1 MTVTISEM
9 NFSAE
14 DLEED
19 DAAAVTVWTMSWTL
33 RVEGGMRRSLVK
45 VRAIPPVAK
54 MELSQHIF
62 EAEYRAPGVITHNA
76 PANGGSFRHCERNL
90 VCKRSVKKWGIQD
103 YGDRFGR

>member
-1 MTVTISEM
+1 M

-14 DLEED
+14 DLEEE
-19 DAAAVTVWTMSWTL
+19 DATAVTVWTMSWTL

-62 EAEYRAPGVITHNA
+62 EVEYRAPGSLPIMPQRMVVVFDIV
-76 PANGGSFRHCERNL
+76 S
-90 VCKRSVKKWGIQD
+90 GI
-103 YGDRFGR
+103 

>member
-1 MTVTISEM
+1 M

-45 VRAIPPVAK
+45 VRAMPPVAK
-54 MELSQHIF
+54 KKLSQHIF
-62 EAEYRAPGVITHNA
+62 GPEYRAPGVITHNA
-76 PANGGSFRHCERNL
+76 PANSGSFRHCKRNL
-90 VCKRSVKKWGIQD
+90 VCR
-103 YGDRFGR
+103 